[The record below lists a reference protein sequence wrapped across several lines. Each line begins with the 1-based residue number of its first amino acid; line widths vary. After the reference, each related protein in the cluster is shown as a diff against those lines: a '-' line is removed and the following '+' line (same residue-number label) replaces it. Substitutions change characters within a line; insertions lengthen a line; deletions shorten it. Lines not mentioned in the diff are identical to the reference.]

1 MSESWVLGMGHAVSG
16 DSGDSGDIGGSGG
29 GSYEVMLITSSPK
42 YNDL

>member
-16 DSGDSGDIGGSGG
+16 DSGGSGG
-29 GSYEVMLITSSPK
+29 GSYEVVLITSSPK